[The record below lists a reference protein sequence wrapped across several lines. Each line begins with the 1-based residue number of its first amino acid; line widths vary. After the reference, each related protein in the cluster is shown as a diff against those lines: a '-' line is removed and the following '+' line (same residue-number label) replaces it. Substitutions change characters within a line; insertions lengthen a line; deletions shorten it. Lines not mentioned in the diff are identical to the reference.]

1 MGEAPLQRKK
11 HDWTLADNLDA
22 ESAGNIS
29 ANAYDEQPLIL
40 LKLRQPCC
48 SA

>member
-1 MGEAPLQRKK
+1 MQ
-11 HDWTLADNLDA
+11 TLADDLDA

-40 LKLRQPCC
+40 L
-48 SA
+48 